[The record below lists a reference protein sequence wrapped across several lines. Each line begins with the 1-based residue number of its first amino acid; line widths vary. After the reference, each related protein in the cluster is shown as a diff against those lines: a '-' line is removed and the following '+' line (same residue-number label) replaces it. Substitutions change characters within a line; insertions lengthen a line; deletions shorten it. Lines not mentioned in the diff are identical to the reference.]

1 MGGSFF
7 LNSLGSVAGGRG
19 NGGKE
24 QTAAHQHKEEQTA
37 KAIHG
42 DSVFHKVRQ
51 AAVQAASRRSVHAGT
66 SVCSRI
72 VRRQEMISLLR
83 AFSNTFK
90 ASTCPE
96 SLSPR
101 TRGRALSASVVSM
114 KCAMGDNAM
123 NISILEGYPFCAKL
137 PAEHPCSSVCLRGG
151 GILSGAFLHIGTAS
165 LDDKGAPCGYCTN
178 ESAWRTACLMHT
190 PRTCL

>member
-1 MGGSFF
+1 MATLFF
-7 LNSLGSVAGGRG
+7 TRLDRRPF
-19 NGGKE
+19 KP
-24 QTAAHQHKEEQTA
+24 
-37 KAIHG
+37 
-42 DSVFHKVRQ
+42 R
-51 AAVQAASRRSVHAGT
+51 SRRSVHAGT

-101 TRGRALSASVVSM
+101 TRGRTLSASVVSM

-123 NISILEGYPFCAKL
+123 NVSILKVISPVQSFRRNPL
-137 PAEHPCSSVCLRGG
+137 QRSSVCLRGG

-165 LDDKGAPCGYCTN
+165 LDDKGAPCGYCTD

-190 PRTCL
+190 PEHACERRSVGNRG

>member
-1 MGGSFF
+1 MATLFF
-7 LNSLGSVAGGRG
+7 TRLDRRPF
-19 NGGKE
+19 KP
-24 QTAAHQHKEEQTA
+24 
-37 KAIHG
+37 
-42 DSVFHKVRQ
+42 R
-51 AAVQAASRRSVHAGT
+51 SRRSVHAGT

-123 NISILEGYPFCAKL
+123 NISILEGYPFCAEL

-165 LDDKGAPCGYCTN
+165 LDDKEAPCGYCTD

-190 PRTCL
+190 PEHACERRSVGNRG

>member
-1 MGGSFF
+1 MATLFF
-7 LNSLGSVAGGRG
+7 TRLDRRP
-19 NGGKE
+19 
-24 QTAAHQHKEEQTA
+24 
-37 KAIHG
+37 
-42 DSVFHKVRQ
+42 FRPR
-51 AAVQAASRRSVHAGT
+51 SRWSVHAGT

-101 TRGRALSASVVSM
+101 TRGRTLSASVVSM

-123 NISILEGYPFCAKL
+123 NVSILKVISPVQSFRRNTLAQAYARAEAGYSPEPFSISAL
-137 PAEHPCSSVCLRGG
+137 PALM
-151 GILSGAFLHIGTAS
+151 T
-165 LDDKGAPCGYCTN
+165 KGLLAATVPTKALGV
-178 ESAWRTACLMHT
+178 
-190 PRTCL
+190 PRA

>member
-1 MGGSFF
+1 MS
-7 LNSLGSVAGGRG
+7 
-19 NGGKE
+19 GKPF
-24 QTAAHQHKEEQTA
+24 TA
-37 KAIHG
+37 
-42 DSVFHKVRQ
+42 
-51 AAVQAASRRSVHAGT
+51 
-66 SVCSRI
+66 
-72 VRRQEMISLLR
+72 
-83 AFSNTFK
+83 
-90 ASTCPE
+90 
-96 SLSPR
+96 

-123 NISILEGYPFCAKL
+123 NISILEGYPFCAEL

-165 LDDKGAPCGYCTN
+165 LDDKGAPCGYCTD

>member
-24 QTAAHQHKEEQTA
+24 QTAAHQHKEEQTT

-51 AAVQAASRRSVHAGT
+51 AAVQAAFPEERARRDIRMLPNRKT
-66 SVCSRI
+66 SGDDFAFTCILKYIQGQHMSGKPFTANQGQGSLRI
-72 VRRQEMISLLR
+72 
-83 AFSNTFK
+83 
-90 ASTCPE
+90 
-96 SLSPR
+96 
-101 TRGRALSASVVSM
+101 SM
-114 KCAMGDNAM
+114 KCAMGDNTM
-123 NISILEGYPFCAKL
+123 NISILEGYPFCAEL

-165 LDDKGAPCGYCTN
+165 LDDKGAPCGYCTD